1 MTDVTRHNF
10 AEVCPR
16 ICEILEKC
24 SFIAIDTEFTAL
36 TANSRCVTS
45 LFDNGIQRY
54 EKLRESAQK
63 SNLSQIGL
71 AIFTQERESLNYKV
85 ESYNFYLCPQSC
97 GSQDN
102 RRVFLLRQ
110 LWIVNYD
117 VKSSSKVRQII

>member
-110 LWIVNYD
+110 LWTVNYY
-117 VKSSSKVRQII
+117 VKS